1 LGSVGSAAN
10 KVALKNV
17 NVTHILTVA
26 GKIAPAYP
34 ADFVYKVI
42 DGKMIVVVVV
52 VVVVVVSC
60 IPCDVMIK
68 KHMIC
73 IDAVLFFLILW
84 LSKVMQVNSQ
94 CIRF

>member
-34 ADFVYKVI
+34 VDFVYKVI
-42 DGKMIVVVVV
+42 DGKIVLLLLL
-52 VVVVVVSC
+52 
-60 IPCDVMIK
+60 IAYLVM
-68 KHMIC
+68 
-73 IDAVLFFLILW
+73 
-84 LSKVMQVNSQ
+84 
-94 CIRF
+94 